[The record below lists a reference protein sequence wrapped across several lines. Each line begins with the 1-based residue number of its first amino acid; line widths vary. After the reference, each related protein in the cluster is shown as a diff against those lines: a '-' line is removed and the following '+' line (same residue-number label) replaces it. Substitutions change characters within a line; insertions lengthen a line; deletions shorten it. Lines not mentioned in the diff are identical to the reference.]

1 MKRRCIYQASNS
13 LKDIKKLMDSYPR
26 KHPDLPDEYKKVYV
40 QHYKENRE
48 GKTRVSRISRALSE
62 TQ

>member
-40 QHYKENRE
+40 QHYNLD
-48 GKTRVSRISRALSE
+48 SRKRDEVKLS
-62 TQ
+62 TA